1 MDSSGYGGRTLEE
14 ALKELCVRRPG
25 LGYRAYHALL
35 KEELG
40 NVSLKKVQ
48 AALQCLREASAPSL
62 ASAAGPPEEKWPPAE
77 CGLHLVELPGRGKGY
92 LAMRRFRRGEV
103 LFQDVAFCSAL
114 VGEGDMEELAT
125 QCEGRPLEEVM
136 DLTYG
141 AETPELHGILQ
152 NNVFHCT
159 REVDCCALFLR
170 EEAAEATLSPCANTD
185 SALKE
190 IEEINDFMRSPAAAQ
205 SDTRQLLAKLCAVDQ
220 RRRAEN
226 VEGGCAVVTLLNNL
240 SNLHFFCAQNLTGT
254 ARAEALE
261 AFYDCKKEQM
271 LRYEALH
278 GGAAQRDISYLLAL
292 QRLLSLEPGPPQELR
307 PGDAT
312 VLLDEPDIR
321 FCICYDEESPVFIA
335 CLWARLKGFD
345 IQEVERS
352 LCQERGEW
360 DKGGESRLLQQI
372 TLEDGR
378 REEVYH
384 TLIRCPRPFW
394 DRDVL
399 KHQWRLPLDCQHGQG
414 YALVSRSLEDEQ
426 LQPDSERVRAFVH
439 KAGALIR
446 PAREVPPRAE
456 LPEDESDSEP
466 IANASIGTELTS
478 CSQIDMGGLIPAWAT
493 SYLSS
498 VVAGKALSWTEDLRQ
513 HCAERHR
520 TDTCKE
526 RLRRLGQVVRHHPS
540 RAMEEDVPSLA
551 EISEFLMPG
560 WTDHWDDTELV
571 EEEFDKEL
579 SQGSMGSLLH
589 FFSGESPRKSRSRS
603 PI

>member
-1 MDSSGYGGRTLEE
+1 MGAWTSILESAPAPAPAPTEARFFHSRSSVSPDEILAELLEIE
-14 ALKELCVRRPG
+14 QQCCP
-25 LGYRAYHALL
+25 
-35 KEELG
+35 
-40 NVSLKKVQ
+40 SSS
-48 AALQCLREASAPSL
+48 AALA
-62 ASAAGPPEEKWPPAE
+62 WPKEP
-77 CGLHLVELPGRGKGY
+77 
-92 LAMRRFRRGEV
+92 
-103 LFQDVAFCSAL
+103 
-114 VGEGDMEELAT
+114 
-125 QCEGRPLEEVM
+125 
-136 DLTYG
+136 
-141 AETPELHGILQ
+141 
-152 NNVFHCT
+152 NVT
-159 REVDCCALFLR
+159 
-170 EEAAEATLSPCANTD
+170 EAAEKDRDGGEGRAPALAETLSV
-185 SALKE
+185 K
-190 IEEINDFMRSPAAAQ
+190 
-205 SDTRQLLAKLCAVDQ
+205 
-220 RRRAEN
+220 
-226 VEGGCAVVTLLNNL
+226 
-240 SNLHFFCAQNLTGT
+240 
-254 ARAEALE
+254 
-261 AFYDCKKEQM
+261 
-271 LRYEALH
+271 
-278 GGAAQRDISYLLAL
+278 
-292 QRLLSLEPGPPQELR
+292 
-307 PGDAT
+307 

-526 RLRRLGQVVRHHPS
+526 
-540 RAMEEDVPSLA
+540 DVPSLA